1 MNIVGVSAEI
11 APWSKAGGLGEVAG
25 ALPVALAARG
35 HRVMTVSGRYKP
47 YDDAWSTGVQS
58 SFHLFG
64 QMHTVTYHHAKVAG
78 VDRVFVDH
86 PAIQRGGVY
95 GDNTGGYGDNQFR
108 FALLC
113 RAAIEAPRLLPL
125 DGSTYGEDVVFWAN
139 DWHGALVPVYLK
151 ALYRNVGLFL
161 RAPVLLGLHNLA
173 HQGTYAAESFD
184 GLDLSGRWYPALDM
198 SGVLNTLKGGL
209 VTAERIV
216 TVSPNY
222 ASEIRTTEGGWG
234 LDGVLRARA
243 EAISGVI
250 NGIDIAEWDPTQDK
264 HLPAHFSAT
273 DLSGKGAC
281 KAALQRELG
290 LPVRTDVPLLGF
302 VGRLDYQKGV
312 DLIKSV
318 MPWLMSNNVQIVLLG
333 SGSPQLETFLRE
345 SERVWPHA
353 ARGWVGFSTPMAHK
367 VVAASDILLMPSR
380 FEPCGLSQL
389 HALRYG
395 TVPVVHATGGLKDTV
410 EHYNPFR
417 HTGTGWTFGEATP
430 EALAEATAYAVRTW
444 KQFPEAWAGL
454 QQRGMAVDVSWA
466 KSAATYEALFEAAV
480 AGMG

>member
-1 MNIVGVSAEI
+1 MNIVGVSAEL

-25 ALPVALAARG
+25 ALPIALAARG
-35 HRVMTVSGRYKP
+35 HRVMTVSGRYKA
-47 YDDAWSTGVQS
+47 YEDAWNTGITA
-58 SFHLFG
+58 SFYLFG
-64 QMHTVTYHHAKVAG
+64 QIHTVQYHHARVAG

-95 GDNTGGYGDNQFR
+95 GDDRGGYGDNAFR

-113 RAAIEAPRLLPL
+113 RAAIEAPRLIPL
-125 DGSTYGEDVVFWAN
+125 DGTTYGEDVVFWAN
-139 DWHGALVPVYLK
+139 DWHGALLPVFLK
-151 ALYRNVGLFL
+151 ALYRNVGLFT

-173 HQGTYAAESFD
+173 HQGTVTSDTFD

-198 SGVLNTLKGGL
+198 SGNMNTLKGGL

-216 TVSPNY
+216 TVSPSY
-222 ASEIRTTEGGWG
+222 AEEVRTAEGGWG

-243 EAISGVI
+243 GDLRGVL
-250 NGIDIAEWDPTQDK
+250 NGIDVADWDPAADR
-264 HLPAHFSAT
+264 HLPAHFSAD
-273 DLSGKGAC
+273 DLTGKAAC

-290 LPVRTDVPLLGF
+290 LPVRKDVPLLGF
-302 VGRLDYQKGV
+302 VGRLDHQKGV
-312 DLIKSV
+312 DLIKSM
-318 MPWLMSNNVQIVLLG
+318 MPWLMSQNVQIVMLG
-333 SGSPQLETFLRE
+333 SGSPQLESFLRD

-410 EHYNPFR
+410 EHYNPYR
-417 HTGTGWTFGEATP
+417 HTGTGWAFSSPTP
-430 EALAEATAYAVRTW
+430 EALAEATAYAIRTW
-444 KQFPEAWAGL
+444 RHYPDAFRGL
-454 QQRGMAVDVSWA
+454 QRRGMAVDVSWDR
-466 KSAATYEALFEAAV
+466 SAEAYEALFEEARAD
-480 AGMG
+480 MG